1 MLTTNVKISN
11 VLPIIII
18 TFLLTYT
25 LYIYIPTSYQFA
37 QPLNTSSKI
46 YLANTPKPQSQ
57 SPNIILGEYTTLQSP
72 RVLALRIY
80 LSRHGSP
87 MAKYANVLVEEAD
100 KNGQDWRIITAIA
113 GVESAFGTI
122 TPYQSYNAWGWRG
135 GPGGDFSKFKDWP
148 SAIAYVTRQFTKG
161 YGINPDPYTIESTY
175 CPPCGRNPQHA
186 WAQGVT
192 RFKNEITQVYQ
203 QLIKTNPAL
212 REVK

>member
-1 MLTTNVKISN
+1 MTDTNKKTFNLI
-11 VLPIIII
+11 LII
-18 TFLLTYT
+18 TSFLGALFLFKYLPSPHT
-25 LYIYIPTSYQFA
+25 FA
-37 QPLNTSSKI
+37 PKIENSSKLFFATKKI
-46 YLANTPKPQSQ
+46 NAPSNS
-57 SPNIILGEYTTLQSP
+57 NIIMGEYTTLQSP
-72 RVLALRIY
+72 RILALKIY

-87 MAKYANVLVEEAD
+87 MAKYADILVEEAD
-100 KNGQDWRIITAIA
+100 KNDQDWRIITAIA

-161 YGINPDPYTIESTY
+161 YGINPDPYAIESTY

-192 RFKNEITQVYQ
+192 RFKNEITQVYN

-212 REVK
+212 KEVK